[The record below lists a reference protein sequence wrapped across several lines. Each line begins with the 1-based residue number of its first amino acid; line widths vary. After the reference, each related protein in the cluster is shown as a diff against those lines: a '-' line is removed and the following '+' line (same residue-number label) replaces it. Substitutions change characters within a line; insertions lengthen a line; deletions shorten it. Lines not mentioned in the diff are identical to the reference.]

1 MTSVISAEPTPLPR
15 HSGSTA
21 IPSEATWRVIGP
33 SSRAT
38 LRWPITRSPCT
49 ATNEACSSVQDR
61 RKYPTERLT
70 LSLRTN
76 CFSATTVRHI
86 SRKER
91 ASFGRAGRT
100 TKSACPPE
108 AHGVPRSGSVSTDP
122 FHGLWG
128 GRADQTK
135 GGRDHVLGGR
145 GEPQTSLGEVI
156 VVRDHPALCV
166 EVVERRSRVLRIPGE
181 AVRHQCLGRRP
192 NHLGQFTQLSQE
204 VQLRLVLQQGEVRLL
219 PRTESHPLLGGD
231 PEQAGHSG
239 MRVIHGI
246 VHRLPLDELDV
257 EVQGGVM

>member
-70 LSLRTN
+70 VSLRTN

-86 SRKER
+86 SRNER

-108 AHGVPRSGSVSTDP
+108 ADGAPWSGSVSTDP
-122 FHGLWG
+122 FHGLG
-128 GRADQTK
+128 GGHADQAE
-135 GGRDHVLGGR
+135 GGRDDVFGRR
-145 GEPQTSLGEVI
+145 GEPQASLCERL
-156 VVRDHPALCV
+156 VVRDHPALRV
-166 EVVERRSRVLRIPGE
+166 EMVERRRRFLRVSGE
-181 AVRHQCLGRRP
+181 AMRHQRLGSRR
-192 NHLGQFTQLSQE
+192 HHFRQLTQLPQE
-204 VQLRLVLQQGEVRLL
+204 AELRFVLQQGEVRLL
-219 PRTESHPLLGGD
+219 P
-231 PEQAGHSG
+231 
-239 MRVIHGI
+239 
-246 VHRLPLDELDV
+246 
-257 EVQGGVM
+257 